1 MATYH
6 LAAVQKVG
14 QKPLPS
20 TRSLAPRDVAAN
32 SDDEA
37 MEYAVP
43 FIDHEVG
50 EFCESLW
57 QTHGED
63 AANEFESMAAQWQP
77 QVRQVNRVDY

>member
-37 MEYAVP
+37 ME
-43 FIDHEVG
+43 
-50 EFCESLW
+50 
-57 QTHGED
+57 
-63 AANEFESMAAQWQP
+63 
-77 QVRQVNRVDY
+77 